1 MPRKTTKPAKP
12 VILTPE
18 QIEAQARRET
28 RANEYQSAR
37 EALISEAHV
46 LAEKMRPGRVH
57 RFVKYGENFSV
68 MFGAV
73 DGPRCSFSARGSV
86 EVNVE
91 LGPWGR
97 LPDSDEF
104 RPVAI
109 EVSLRTCSL
118 NGDID
123 GAEAQGRALIDA
135 AAFARTLTALLA

>member
-1 MPRKTTKPAKP
+1 MATRKKTTP
-12 VILTPE
+12 VPIILTPE
-18 QIEAQARRET
+18 QVEAQTAKEA
-28 RANEYQSAR
+28 RANEYQTAR

-73 DGPRCSFSARGSV
+73 DGPRGSV

-123 GAEAQGRALIDA
+123 GAEEQGRALIEA
-135 AAFARTLTALLA
+135 AQFARVLVALAGV